1 MMAVMTRPQRA
12 LVTALLVGAL
22 AVVGVACS
30 SDDADD
36 DAVSATTTLAEGELG
51 TTTTEP
57 PEVLRIL
64 VTNDDGVDAPGIDAL
79 VEALRA
85 LPDTEVTVVAPLAN
99 QSGSGGNTTPGE
111 LAVTDVTTASGYPA
125 KAVDGY
131 PADAILWA
139 LDQGGVEEPPD
150 LVVSGINFGQNLG
163 PAIEISGTVGAAR
176 AAATRGIPALA
187 VSQGI
192 ADQPDFPSAV
202 DEAVAWVEANRTE
215 LLARTGDEPAEVD
228 NLNVPT
234 CTTGD
239 VRELVVAPAAPEAG
253 TRDVTVVDCT
263 STLVGPA
270 DDIDAFINGFAVLS
284 EAIPLG

>member
-1 MMAVMTRPQRA
+1 MMAVMIRPWRA
-12 LVTALLVGAL
+12 LLTALVVGVL
-22 AVVGVACS
+22 AVVGFACS
-30 SDDADD
+30 DDDDAD
-36 DAVSATTTLAEGELG
+36 DAVSATSAVVESEVE

-57 PEVLRIL
+57 PEVLRIS

-111 LAVTDVTTASGYPA
+111 LTVNDATTASGYPA

-131 PADAILWA
+131 PADAIVWSF
-139 LDQGGVEEPPD
+139 DQGGVEELPD
-150 LVVSGINFGQNLG
+150 LVVSGINLGQNLG

-176 AAATRGIPALA
+176 AAATRGVPALA
-187 VSQGI
+187 VSQGLG
-192 ADQPDFPSAV
+192 DQPDYPAAV
-202 DEAVAWVEANRTE
+202 DEAVAWVEANRSE
-215 LLARTGDEPAEVD
+215 LLARAGDEPAEVD

-234 CTTGD
+234 CTTGS

-253 TRDVTVVDCT
+253 TRDVTVVDCA
-263 STLVGPA
+263 STLAGPA
-270 DDIDAFINGFAVLS
+270 DDIDAFVNGFAVLS

>member
-36 DAVSATTTLAEGELG
+36 DAVSATTTLAEGEPG

-57 PEVLRIL
+57 PGVLRIL